1 MGNSSS
7 KSTSNYSDVIKLV
20 EDVAINY
27 TTTLNLKN
35 ISLLTKSPEEYKNS
49 CDDLIFV
56 SSQLLQEN
64 LKPVDIELLQDRVKG
79 NINARNHK
87 LVSLSK
93 DGMDKAKILTPE
105 AREIACNSIVTF
117 YTKIAHLYAAIVRV
131 LNPSIT
137 YYDGNAKK
145 TEDLL
150 DSIKTELP
158 REIEIVDEK
167 ISLCS
172 KRISFLGSTIGE
184 NDYSKLDNIFSTGKQ
199 FSLNNKIC
207 AINLK
212 SNNEKKDKLGD
223 EFGIYELEQLY
234 YEKDK
239 YGRLVKPSQDSPKYV
254 NYKNTLF
261 DLYKVFTLSTK
272 SQRDDFDKKTDEEKM
287 QQVGNIRFA
296 DIELRDYDDLCNEDF
311 SSPINE
317 SESYNSVNTSA
328 DENKTYTASYNSY
341 DYKSEP
347 DREFAK
353 KYIENL
359 KDLHD
364 ENKKQTQKILEIL
377 NEIFQKDENNNIII
391 NPDLVEDTLDKKIE
405 KSRKMIKELYIKC
418 ELKYLEGI
426 EQYKNIKKHIQL
438 MSGNNR
444 TLATDFNE
452 LPEESF
458 QSEKL
463 VANSL
468 VNDSVND
475 YMN

>member
-64 LKPVDIELLQDRVKG
+64 LKPVHIELLQERIKG
-79 NINARNHK
+79 NINPKNHK

-93 DGMDKAKILTPE
+93 DGIDNSKILTPE

-150 DSIKTELP
+150 DSIKKELP
-158 REIEIVDEK
+158 REIEIIDEK

-212 SNNEKKDKLGD
+212 SNNEKKDTLGD

-261 DLYKVFTLSTK
+261 DLYKVFTLSSK
-272 SQRDDFDKKTDEEKM
+272 SKRDDFDKKTDEEKI
-287 QQVGNIRFA
+287 QEVGNIRFA

-311 SSPINE
+311 SNSISEIE
-317 SESYNSVNTSA
+317 SSNSENII

-359 KDLHD
+359 KELND

-377 NEIFQKDENNNIII
+377 NEIFQKDASNKIII
-391 NPDLVEDTLDKKIE
+391 NPDLVEDTLDKTIE
-405 KSRKMIKELYIKC
+405 KSRVMIKELYIKC

-463 VANSL
+463 VANS
-468 VNDSVND
+468 SVNNSTNE
-475 YMN
+475 MTN

>member
-64 LKPVDIELLQDRVKG
+64 LKPVHIELLQERIKG
-79 NINARNHK
+79 NINPRNHK

-93 DGMDKAKILTPE
+93 DGIDNSKILTPE

-137 YYDGNAKK
+137 YYDGNVKK

-150 DSIKTELP
+150 DSIKKELP
-158 REIEIVDEK
+158 REIEIIDEK

-184 NDYSKLDNIFSTGKQ
+184 NNYSKLDNIFSTGKQ

-212 SNNEKKDKLGD
+212 SNNEKKDTLGD

-261 DLYKVFTLSTK
+261 DLYKVFTLSSK
-272 SQRDDFDKKTDEEKM
+272 SKRDDFDKKTDEEKI
-287 QQVGNIRFA
+287 QEVGNIRFA

-311 SSPINE
+311 SNSISEIE
-317 SESYNSVNTSA
+317 SSNSENII

-359 KDLHD
+359 KELHD

-377 NEIFQKDENNNIII
+377 NEIFQKDASNKIII
-391 NPDLVEDTLDKKIE
+391 NPDLVEDTLDKTIE
-405 KSRKMIKELYIKC
+405 KSREMIKELYIKC

-463 VANSL
+463 VAN
-468 VNDSVND
+468 NSVKNSTNE
-475 YMN
+475 MAN